1 MVAGEGGMRD
11 YIKKCI
17 KLEKMEIFHYL
28 CALNSKKSGDTDIAS
43 IVKC

>member
-1 MVAGEGGMRD
+1 MLKMHKIV
-11 YIKKCI
+11 
-17 KLEKMEIFHYL
+17 EKIEIFHYL